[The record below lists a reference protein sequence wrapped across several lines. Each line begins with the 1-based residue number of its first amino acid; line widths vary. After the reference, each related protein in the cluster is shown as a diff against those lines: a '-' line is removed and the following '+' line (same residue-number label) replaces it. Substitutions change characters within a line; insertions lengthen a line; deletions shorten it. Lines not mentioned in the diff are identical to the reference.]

1 MERAKEKEQPMYVG
15 VDMVKAARW
24 ERICEKFP
32 SRLEKM
38 FTEEERAHCESK
50 GKNKAYSYAALWA
63 AREAA
68 GKALGIGIFG
78 SGFGDA
84 YRHGQSGGRLFSTC
98 RGILKSGRRNWGL
111 RICPFPFPMKTVCL
125 LPLL

>member
-1 MERAKEKEQPMYVG
+1 MYVG
-15 VDMVKAARW
+15 VDLVKAERW

-38 FTEEERAHCESK
+38 FTEEERAHCEAK

-68 GKALGIGIFG
+68 G
-78 SGFGDA
+78 SGTERTGHRLSSA
-84 YRHGQSGGRLFSTC
+84 YRYGGLF
-98 RGILKSGRRNWGL
+98 
-111 RICPFPFPMKTVCL
+111 
-125 LPLL
+125 

>member
-68 GKALGIGIFG
+68 GKALGIGILG
-78 SGFGDA
+78 SGLA
-84 YRHGQSGGRLFSTC
+84 MRTCHGQSGGRLLSTC
-98 RGILKSGRRNWGL
+98 RGILKSGRRNWES

-125 LPLL
+125 LLSL

>member
-50 GKNKAYSYAALWA
+50 GKNKA
-63 AREAA
+63 
-68 GKALGIGIFG
+68 
-78 SGFGDA
+78 
-84 YRHGQSGGRLFSTC
+84 
-98 RGILKSGRRNWGL
+98 
-111 RICPFPFPMKTVCL
+111 
-125 LPLL
+125 

>member
-1 MERAKEKEQPMYVG
+1 MYVG

-68 GKALGIGIFG
+68 GKALGIGILG

-84 YRHGQSGGRLFSTC
+84 YPVMDKVGGACS
-98 RGILKSGRRNWGL
+98 
-111 RICPFPFPMKTVCL
+111 
-125 LPLL
+125 PLAGEF

>member
-50 GKNKAYSYAALWA
+50 EKIRLILTRRSGQRGKQQ
-63 AREAA
+63 
-68 GKALGIGIFG
+68 GK
-78 SGFGDA
+78 
-84 YRHGQSGGRLFSTC
+84 H
-98 RGILKSGRRNWGL
+98 WE
-111 RICPFPFPMKTVCL
+111 
-125 LPLL
+125 

>member
-32 SRLEKM
+32 SHLEKM

-50 GKNKAYSYAALWA
+50 GKIRLILTRRSGQRGKQQGKHWDRHPRFRFWRCVPVMDKVGGACSPL
-63 AREAA
+63 A
-68 GKALGIGIFG
+68 GEF
-78 SGFGDA
+78 
-84 YRHGQSGGRLFSTC
+84 
-98 RGILKSGRRNWGL
+98 
-111 RICPFPFPMKTVCL
+111 
-125 LPLL
+125 

>member
-1 MERAKEKEQPMYVG
+1 MYVG

-32 SRLEKM
+32 SCLEKM

-68 GKALGIGIFG
+68 GKALGIG
-78 SGFGDA
+78 FGDA
-84 YRHGQSGGRLFSTC
+84 YLSWTKWGAPVLHLQGNFEKRAEKLEITDMSVSISHEDGMS
-98 RGILKSGRRNWGL
+98 IAVVVMEAKS
-111 RICPFPFPMKTVCL
+111 
-125 LPLL
+125 

>member
-50 GKNKAYSYAALWA
+50 VRLILTRRSGQRGKQQ
-63 AREAA
+63 
-68 GKALGIGIFG
+68 GK
-78 SGFGDA
+78 
-84 YRHGQSGGRLFSTC
+84 H
-98 RGILKSGRRNWGL
+98 WG
-111 RICPFPFPMKTVCL
+111 
-125 LPLL
+125 

>member
-1 MERAKEKEQPMYVG
+1 MYIG

-38 FTEEERAHCESK
+38 FTEEERVHCESK

-68 GKALGIGIFG
+68 GKGLGIGDTRFR
-78 SGFGDA
+78 FWRCVPVMDKV
-84 YRHGQSGGRLFSTC
+84 GGACS
-98 RGILKSGRRNWGL
+98 
-111 RICPFPFPMKTVCL
+111 
-125 LPLL
+125 PLAGEF

>member
-1 MERAKEKEQPMYVG
+1 MYVG

-68 GKALGIGIFG
+68 GKALGIGILG

-84 YRHGQSGGRLFSTC
+84 YLSWTKWGAPVLHLQGNFENGRKNW
-98 RGILKSGRRNWGL
+98 KS

-125 LPLL
+125 LLLL

>member
-84 YRHGQSGGRLFSTC
+84 YLSWTKWGGACS
-98 RGILKSGRRNWGL
+98 
-111 RICPFPFPMKTVCL
+111 
-125 LPLL
+125 PLAGEF

>member
-1 MERAKEKEQPMYVG
+1 MERAKEKEQPMYIG

-50 GKNKAYSYAALWA
+50 GKNKAYSYAALW
-63 AREAA
+63 
-68 GKALGIGIFG
+68 KALGIGILG

-84 YRHGQSGGRLFSTC
+84 YLSWTKWGAPVLHLQGNFEKRAEKL
-98 RGILKSGRRNWGL
+98 GITDMSVSISHEDGMSIAVVVMEAKS
-111 RICPFPFPMKTVCL
+111 
-125 LPLL
+125 